1 MTCSATDT
9 TLDPVTSATVTLC
22 LLAAFKS
29 MWLVVSSGSH
39 KGRGDVLGS
48 DTGSDCELEL
58 LCLFKEISSK
68 VSRVERS
75 GDEDLGLSRQLSSQM
90 LKLGSRR
97 GSPSGRLSQIP
108 PCHQ

>member
-29 MWLVVSSGSH
+29 MWLIVSSGSY
-39 KGRGDVLGS
+39 KGAGDVLGS
-48 DTGSDCELEL
+48 DTGSDCKLEL
-58 LCLFKEISSK
+58 LCLFKEISSE

-75 GDEDLGLSRQLSSQM
+75 GDQDLGLSRQLGPCAP
-90 LKLGSRR
+90 KVDSRR

-108 PCHQ
+108 PYRQ

>member
-29 MWLVVSSGSH
+29 MWLVVSSGSYE
-39 KGRGDVLGS
+39 GRGDVLGS
-48 DTGSDCELEL
+48 DTGSDCELKL
-58 LCLFKEISSK
+58 LCLFKKISSE
-68 VSRVERS
+68 VSRVEGG
-75 GDEDLGLSRQLSSQM
+75 GDQNLGLSRQLGSQK
-90 LKLGSRR
+90 LKLDSRR

-108 PCHQ
+108 PCRQ